1 MARGNPTPGVEVQG
15 PIVQAL
21 IASVEIVRPEVLR
34 ILASHGI
41 SASSPRPGYPLPE
54 VLRCLDD
61 IQGRVGRVTVRAI
74 GQQVP
79 RHTAFPPHIT
89 SFAMALFLM
98 NAAYRTNHQGAEHIG
113 GYHHEPVD
121 GQSSRMRCDN
131 PYPCDF
137 NQGVLEGLYARFTGR
152 GTLRLR
158 IEHETEDCRTRG
170 ATACTYRL
178 KW

>member
-1 MARGNPTPGVEVQG
+1 M
-15 PIVQAL
+15 
-21 IASVEIVRPEVLR
+21 
-34 ILASHGI
+34 
-41 SASSPRPGYPLPE
+41 SASSPRSCYPLAD
-54 VLRCLDD
+54 VLRCLEV
-61 IQGRVGRVTVRAI
+61 IQERVGRVTVRAM

-98 NAAYRTNHQGAEHIG
+98 NTAYLGNHQGAEDIG
-113 GYHHEPVD
+113 GYHHELVD

-137 NQGVLEGLYARFTGR
+137 NQGVLEGLHARFTGR
-152 GTLRLR
+152 GMLGLR
-158 IEHETEDCRTRG
+158 IEHESEDCRARG